1 MWKLPAPTFIL
12 LECMAVSAWACTKR
26 NRGVLA
32 TRAATRFDHL
42 RLSKEERFEQ
52 GPRAHQLPCRA
63 CALAEGVPQ
72 TLALGKMALRM
83 LQSAMM
89 LSELAVRPVALPQSP
104 PSPAFPISFPPVAR
118 HRSPLANFRPGI
130 KTSPVVRFQF
140 WSTEP

>member
-1 MWKLPAPTFIL
+1 MVRAWRCLKL
-12 LECMAVSAWACTKR
+12 

-63 CALAEGVPQ
+63 CASAEGEPQ
-72 TLALGKMALRM
+72 TLALSKVALRM
-83 LQSAMM
+83 FQSAMM

-104 PSPAFPISFPPVAR
+104 PGKHSRVHSHQLHVTEAR
-118 HRSPLANFRPGI
+118 KQIADP
-130 KTSPVVRFQF
+130 
-140 WSTEP
+140 E